1 MRIALG
7 IVSLSNEAD
16 CSATVSALGGADKAI
31 KLIER
36 VAKCFVDRRDPS
48 LIEHSVATLVGQR
61 IFGLALGYEDL
72 NEDSWSRE
80 RRVIGKAEW
89 MTPSLAEACSP
100 TGHPRTRCAPINCA
114 SGSLHSPTC

>member
-31 KLIER
+31 ELIER
-36 VAKCFVDRRDPS
+36 VAKCFVDQRDPS

-72 NEDSWSRE
+72 NEDSWSAN
-80 RRVIGKAEW
+80 VA
-89 MTPSLAEACSP
+89 
-100 TGHPRTRCAPINCA
+100 
-114 SGSLHSPTC
+114 